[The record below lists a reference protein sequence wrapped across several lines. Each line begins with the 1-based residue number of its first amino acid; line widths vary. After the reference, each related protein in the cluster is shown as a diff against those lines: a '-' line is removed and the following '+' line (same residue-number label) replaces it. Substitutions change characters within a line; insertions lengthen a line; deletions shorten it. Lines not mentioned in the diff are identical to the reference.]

1 MIIFVV
7 YKKLN
12 YMTTI
17 QEVNEIFQKSLSTP
31 ITLEQAQENIELATK
46 ATTLKEQFELIN
58 QVFNYQGDV
67 LKLSSKLRKFGPILD
82 LIKALNTKNVVKT
95 LEEVPG
101 QTLISQPS
109 RLNPKLEKIFNNALT
124 FSNEQY
130 DKTTL

>member
-1 MIIFVV
+1 
-7 YKKLN
+7 
-12 YMTTI
+12 MTTI
-17 QEVNEIFQKSLSTP
+17 QEVNEIFQKSLSNGP
-31 ITLEQAQENIELATK
+31 ITLELAQENIELATK